1 MFQEIAVYTIG
12 IITVVLIIKNLFFKS
27 KKKGKKHCGVS
38 DCDIH

>member
-1 MFQEIAVYTIG
+1 MFQEIAVFTIL
-12 IITVVLIIKNLFFKS
+12 IITVFLIIKNLFFKR

>member
-1 MFQEIAVYTIG
+1 MFQEIVVYVIG
-12 IITVVLIIKNLFFKS
+12 IITVFLIIKNLFFKG